1 VRSGTQEKKEGS
13 QIKFGNNDI
22 FINKKQNMIQP
33 NYSPKE
39 ALEKMKLLMKY
50 DTSKTLN
57 ENVEVIKEQNS
68 VGKTAVA
75 TGVGVGTGVAYG
87 AAASAGALGG
97 LGTAAAGTSLA
108 LGTTIAPTLGAAGA
122 AALGAGI
129 IVGAAA
135 LALTPLVI
143 WYMDKDNARP
153 KVERIIKYCV
163 SDKDKISKVPR
174 KVADTTIRDLS
185 DKLYDAME
193 GLGTDEEAVYGVFKS
208 LETASDFCALV
219 DRFNKDYGNRGDLL
233 EWLDDDFDASSEW
246 EQIFRPIRN
255 VVEDTLLTIKDD
267 TVEDICKTNPNDP
280 SCKKDV
286 KKEEGGGGGGGARK
300 SKYTSCPETF
310 PIKQTCKN
318 NKIKE
323 IQACLNMPTKYQTGN
338 FGPITQGYLE
348 KANVS
353 GTEITQDS
361 YDKVCNKN
369 TSTVTTDNSDV
380 DQVDSDNV
388 DDIYNS

>member
-1 VRSGTQEKKEGS
+1 VL

-22 FINKKQNMIQP
+22 FINKKQNMVQP

-57 ENVEVIKEQNS
+57 ENVETVREQNTA
-68 VGKTAVA
+68 GKTAIA
-75 TGVGVGTGVAYG
+75 TGIGAGTGAAIAAGATAANVGTATALG
-87 AAASAGALGG
+87 AGAYSAMG
-97 LGTAAAGTSLA
+97 LGASLGVQGTVA
-108 LGTTIAPTLGAAGA
+108 A
-122 AALGAGI
+122 AALGGA
-129 IVGAAA
+129 VFAGAAA

-143 WYMDKDNARP
+143 WYMDKDNAKP

-193 GLGTDEEAVYGVFKS
+193 GVGTDEEAVYGVFKS

-219 DRFNKDYGNRGDLL
+219 DRFNKDYSSEGDLL

-267 TVEDICKTNPNDP
+267 TVEDICKTNPDDP
-280 SCKKDV
+280 SCKKVV
-286 KKEEGGGGGGGARK
+286 KKEDGGGGGK
-300 SKYTSCPETF
+300 S
-310 PIKQTCKN
+310 
-318 NKIKE
+318 
-323 IQACLNMPTKYQTGN
+323 
-338 FGPITQGYLE
+338 
-348 KANVS
+348 
-353 GTEITQDS
+353 
-361 YDKVCNKN
+361 
-369 TSTVTTDNSDV
+369 
-380 DQVDSDNV
+380 
-388 DDIYNS
+388 

>member
-1 VRSGTQEKKEGS
+1 VS

-57 ENVEVIKEQNS
+57 ENVETIREQN
-68 VGKTAVA
+68 TAGNTAIA
-75 TGVGVGTGVAYG
+75 TGIGAGTGAAIAAGATAANVGTATALG
-87 AAASAGALGG
+87 AGAYSAMG
-97 LGTAAAGTSLA
+97 LGASLGVQGTVA
-108 LGTTIAPTLGAAGA
+108 A
-122 AALGAGI
+122 AALGGA
-129 IVGAAA
+129 VFAGAAA

-193 GLGTDEEAVYGVFKS
+193 GAGTDEEAVYGVFKS

-219 DRFNKDYGNRGDLL
+219 DRFNKDYGNQGDLL
-233 EWLDDDFDASSEW
+233 EWLDSDFDASSEW

-267 TVEDICKTNPNDP
+267 TVEDICKTNPDDP
-280 SCKKDV
+280 SCKKVV